1 MAQTS
6 RRLGAAFAAGALL
19 ATSATPALAHHS
31 FAMFD
36 RNASRVL
43 LGTVKSFAHVNPHGY
58 LLVDVVA
65 KSGKT
70 QTWTI
75 ESPSI
80 YAMSKEGIVGDT
92 FKPGEKVTVTIHPLR
107 NGTTGGQFVS
117 ATLADGRFVGEK
129 SG

>member
-1 MAQTS
+1 MAHPT
-6 RRLGAAFAAGALL
+6 RRLGVALAAGAAL
-19 ATSATPALAHHS
+19 AAAAAPALAHHS

-36 RNASRVL
+36 RTVNRELEGV
-43 LGTVKSFAHVNPHGY
+43 VKSFAHVNPHGY
-58 LLVDVVA
+58 LLIDVVA

-70 QTWTI
+70 QTWTV

-92 FKPGEKVTVTIHPLR
+92 FKPGDKVKVTIHPLR

-117 ATLADGRFVGEK
+117 AVLGDGRFVGEK